1 MDRAVAEGGLHLL
14 RYIVNP
20 PGSQLTVHQHLDI
33 GQGEV
38 DFDGFFS
45 GLESIGFDGI
55 VNTCVFACEERA
67 RESSAFM
74 RDAVR
79 DHLRWSVTPSTF
91 ESP

>member
-1 MDRAVAEGGLHLL
+1 VDRAVAEGGLHLL

-20 PGSQLTVHQHLDI
+20 PGCQLTVHQHLDT
-33 GQGEV
+33 GRGEV
-38 DFDGFFS
+38 DFDEFFS

-55 VNTCVFACEERA
+55 VTTCVFACEERA
-67 RESSAFM
+67 RESSTFM

-79 DHLRWSVTPSTF
+79 DHLRRWATPSTF